1 MVQCLKLL
9 TMKVLFVSFSC
20 TQDKPRPRTRT
31 IFDYNNVDVYALCQH
46 IKYICF
52 DLLVFS
58 QPVNKQADLSTDI
71 LTEVFSKFIPCKS
84 ITIRQQDQPWT
95 NTYTRL
101 LLRNKKNCNYRLFKQ
116 ANT

>member
-20 TQDKPRPRTRT
+20 TQDKPCPRKRT
-31 IFDYNNVDVYALCQH
+31 IFDYNNVDVDALFQH
-46 IKYICF
+46 IKFIYI
-52 DLLVFS
+52 DLLVFF
-58 QPVNKQADLSTDI
+58 QPFNKQVDLSTDI
-71 LTEVFSKFIPCKS
+71 LTEVFSKLVPCKS

-95 NTYTRL
+95 NTYTEL
-101 LLRNKKNCNYRLFKQ
+101 LLRNKNCNFRLFKQ